1 LGSVG
6 KSSILNRE
14 DTNERKDE
22 IAWYLHSVPTT
33 FIKTLQR
40 CMSRSGKKGREHM
53 QDEPSSYQIRL
64 KGHLSPQWATYF
76 DGFTLTNSENG
87 EALLT
92 GVITD
97 QAALH
102 GVLAKIRDLGL
113 PLLSVNNIANGQARK
128 EQE

>member
-1 LGSVG
+1 
-6 KSSILNRE
+6 
-14 DTNERKDE
+14 
-22 IAWYLHSVPTT
+22 
-33 FIKTLQR
+33 
-40 CMSRSGKKGREHM
+40 M
-53 QDEPSSYQIRL
+53 QDELSSYQIRL
-64 KGHLSPQWATYF
+64 KGHLSPQWAKYF

-113 PLLSVNNIANGQARK
+113 PLLSVNNIVDRRARK

>member
-1 LGSVG
+1 
-6 KSSILNRE
+6 
-14 DTNERKDE
+14 
-22 IAWYLHSVPTT
+22 
-33 FIKTLQR
+33 
-40 CMSRSGKKGREHM
+40 M
-53 QDEPSSYQIRL
+53 QDEPALYQIRL

-102 GVLAKIRDLGL
+102 GVLAKIRRVT
-113 PLLSVNNIANGQARK
+113 LLSVNNITNGRARSA
-128 EQE
+128 QPNDM